1 MSEAAAAQGQKSASY
16 EPPALRQVRESAMAM
31 MSEGKSDEAFEFLM
45 LTLAA
50 LMSQKRDL
58 ELHLAKLRKEQAG
71 KSTEKIDPRQLL
83 LMFEGMIETAAAG
96 GEIAIDPEEED
107 REDAQLDQE
116 IKQAEEESGHSKTKR
131 RGKRRPQ
138 TKPEVRREDHY
149 YKVPEGK
156 RGCDSCERL
165 KAVLSEDISITY
177 ELVPAHIIEHVHHQE
192 VLACS
197 CCKDGVTTAAGP
209 LKIIDRSPA
218 TASLLA
224 NLIVCK
230 YLDHYPL
237 HRMHRMYGRIGIT
250 IPVSTMAD
258 WIAVSADMLTPI
270 VDVLF
275 VRMLTAYVVR
285 TDGTGLKVL
294 DSASPENIVRGTIWC
309 YVGDDR
315 DVVFRYAPTGEGE
328 SGPWKFLA
336 GRQGYVQADAA
347 NVFDRLFNGQVADA
361 IEVGCW
367 FHARRKLFALH
378 DTDCR
383 VAYPLRLIARLYRFE
398 HLADA
403 RGLEEED
410 RSRLRQKRSLPVLDK
425 LKSWLAAMHA
435 SEPPG
440 SALAKA
446 ITYQINHWEALTR
459 FVNDGRLDLDNNV
472 CERQFRDIALGRKN
486 YLFAGSH
493 QAAARAAVL
502 YSLTRTC
509 DQHQVPIAPYLT
521 DVLTKLASGWLH
533 SRIDELLPDRWKALH
548 FKDPLQQ

>member
-1 MSEAAAAQGQKSASY
+1 MSEAAAAQEQRRASH
-16 EPPALRQVRESAMAM
+16 EPAALRQVRESAMAM
-31 MSEGKSDEAFEFLM
+31 MSGGKSEDAFEFLM
-45 LTLAA
+45 STLAA
-50 LMSQKRDL
+50 LMRQNRDL

-83 LMFEGMIETAAAG
+83 LMFEGMIESAAAAG
-96 GEIAIDPEEED
+96 EAIDPEQED
-107 REDAQLDQE
+107 REDEKLSEE
-116 IKQAEEESGHSKTKR
+116 IQQAEEESGYTKKKR

-149 YKVPEGK
+149 YKVPEEE
-156 RGCDSCERL
+156 RDCDNCGRL
-165 KAVLSEDISITY
+165 KGVLSEDISITY

-197 CCKDGVTTAAGP
+197 RCKDGVTTAVGP

-224 NLIVCK
+224 NVIVCK
-230 YLDHYPL
+230 YVDHYPL

-258 WIAVSADMLTPI
+258 WIAVCADMLTPV

-275 VRMLTAYVVR
+275 DRVLTAYVVR

-294 DSASPENIVRGTIWC
+294 DSQSPENIVRGTIWC

-336 GRQGYVQADAA
+336 GRHGYVQADAA
-347 NVFDRLFNGQVADA
+347 NVFDRLFNGTVADA

-367 FHARRKLFALH
+367 FHARRKLFALM

-383 VAYPLRLIARLYRFE
+383 VAYPIRLIARLYRLE

-403 RGLEEED
+403 RGLEGEE
-410 RSRLRQKRSLPVLDK
+410 RSRLRQERSLPVLNK
-425 LKSWLAAMHA
+425 LKDWLAAIHA

-446 ITYQINHWEALTR
+446 ITYQINHWQALTR
-459 FVNDGRLDLDNNV
+459 FINDGRLGLDNNV
-472 CERQFRDIALGRKN
+472 CENQFRDIALGRKN

-493 QAAARAAVL
+493 QAASRTAVL
-502 YSLTRTC
+502 YSLTRSC
-509 DQHQVPIAPYLT
+509 DQHHVPIAPYLT
-521 DVLTKLASGWLH
+521 DVLTKLASGWSH
-533 SRIDELLPDRWKALH
+533 SRINELLPDRWKALH
-548 FKDPLQQ
+548 FKDPLHQQ